1 MIDEQDALQ
10 GQGGRDEQFQNENH
24 ETMESLMRSEDAGL
38 EFPIQGE
45 IRQGVIASISSSQIL
60 VSVGSKSEGVIMGR
74 ELEQIPA
81 SEREA
86 LAVGQEIP
94 VYVINPEDQNGNV
107 ILSYTRAREALG
119 WELVEK
125 MQESSEAF
133 EGKID
138 GYNKGGLIVLVH
150 LSLIHI

>member
-10 GQGGRDEQFQNENH
+10 GQAGHDEQSQSENH

-45 IRQGVIASISSSQIL
+45 IRQGVIASISASQIL

-74 ELEQIPA
+74 ELEQIPT
-81 SEREA
+81 SDREA

-94 VYVINPEDQNGNV
+94 VYVITPRTRTGMLFSPTPAPAKQWVGNWSRRCKKAAKPLKARSMA
-107 ILSYTRAREALG
+107 ITRAA
-119 WELVEK
+119 
-125 MQESSEAF
+125 
-133 EGKID
+133 
-138 GYNKGGLIVLVH
+138 
-150 LSLIHI
+150 